1 MEEVVAK
8 FISDVTAAVDKL
20 VKVLSVVTS
29 NSDSSLD
36 DVPVIADSSP
46 APQIN
51 PPSLTAQAHVFD
63 NGILNFSAVVEALGL
78 KSTVAVAPEQKQLP
92 SSQPAI
98 NISIRLLK
106 TPTTTSTAGYR
117 GKEWSVDNPYHAGI
131 RSVRW
136 LTTDHD
142 DTNWEGSRR
151 VLHMGLDL
159 GDSGI
164 SYQPGDSI
172 GICCPN
178 PESLVMAVIERLK
191 QSENDASLSAASE
204 ITFDDGTTSTLGEFV
219 RFKIDLTCIL
229 RKSTVF
235 ALASQCRDEQ
245 QKQAMQWLCSKDAM
259 GKALWATFIE
269 QQGIGLAEILLL
281 FPSCMPSFTFL
292 ASIAPKMYPR
302 FYSIASSPLKDP
314 LSLSIAFSVVR
325 FICVVSSGEGLSLS
339 QVKRSGLCTSYLEGL
354 TTSPDLKSV
363 RVRIYPKPSSDFHL
377 PASVSTPLIL
387 VGPGTGVAPFVGFLE
402 HLQCLKAAGT
412 VGSDAVKSLLFFGC
426 RGEADYLYREELGAL
441 LADGSLSRL
450 ELAQSR
456 TGPNKVYVQHRMIE
470 ASGELVD
477 LILRQEA
484 CVYVCGDG
492 MHMAR
497 GVFEAFKTVLASQAG
512 MTTDDAE
519 ALLKTMKEN
528 KRYVQDVWT

>member
-1 MEEVVAK
+1 
-8 FISDVTAAVDKL
+8 
-20 VKVLSVVTS
+20 
-29 NSDSSLD
+29 
-36 DVPVIADSSP
+36 
-46 APQIN
+46 
-51 PPSLTAQAHVFD
+51 
-63 NGILNFSAVVEALGL
+63 
-78 KSTVAVAPEQKQLP
+78 
-92 SSQPAI
+92 
-98 NISIRLLK
+98 
-106 TPTTTSTAGYR
+106 
-117 GKEWSVDNPYHAGI
+117 
-131 RSVRW
+131 
-136 LTTDHD
+136 
-142 DTNWEGSRR
+142 
-151 VLHMGLDL
+151 
-159 GDSGI
+159 
-164 SYQPGDSI
+164 
-172 GICCPN
+172 
-178 PESLVMAVIERLK
+178 
-191 QSENDASLSAASE
+191 
-204 ITFDDGTTSTLGEFV
+204 
-219 RFKIDLTCIL
+219 
-229 RKSTVF
+229 
-235 ALASQCRDEQ
+235 
-245 QKQAMQWLCSKDAM
+245 
-259 GKALWATFIE
+259 
-269 QQGIGLAEILLL
+269 
-281 FPSCMPSFTFL
+281 
-292 ASIAPKMYPR
+292 MYPR